1 MRLAGSGAEA
11 QPPGGRLAARRGGG
25 PAVWAGDFAC
35 GSRAAAAALSPV
47 AGALVAEHLAPPRAA
62 DGPQPH
68 EADGPSPPAAPA
80 ADAAPAE
87 VVAVAAL
94 FADVA
99 RRRGWCGGGG
109 GVEGAEVEAAGV
121 LLVSSGDGLLP
132 CGMRVTL

>member
-1 MRLAGSGAEA
+1 VRPAGSGAEA

-47 AGALVAEHLAPPRAA
+47 AGVLVAEHLAPPRAA

-68 EADGPSPPAAPA
+68 EADAPSLPAAPA
-80 ADAAPAE
+80 ADAAPAA
-87 VVAVAAL
+87 VVAAAAL

-99 RRRGWCGGGG
+99 RRRGKGGA
-109 GVEGAEVEAAGV
+109 GAGVEAAGV
-121 LLVSSGDGLLP
+121 VLVSSGDGLLP